1 MRRNV
6 LPVEFINWSLLMG
19 HEDLPGA
26 LIELL
31 EISKTPSSSNPLLH
45 HPPKA
50 FDGIE
55 VVATMRWQE
64 MQPKLLVPVG
74 QRRRELV
81 RPVDA
86 TAVGHHDHLFAGVA
100 KEGHYLMDILAKPLR
115 LKMGDHL
122 IEDFGGPILDRPN
135 DAEQYPTGHAPPT
148 AIAYPRLPLE
158 ALFAFDLTLRHRAR
172 GEAIALGFAPPARAG
187 QRKAPQDGF
196 VFIE

>member
-1 MRRNV
+1 M

-86 TAVGHHDHLFAGVA
+86 TAVDDHDRLF
-100 KEGHYLMDILAKPLR
+100 P
-115 LKMGDHL
+115 
-122 IEDFGGPILDRPN
+122 
-135 DAEQYPTGHAPPT
+135 
-148 AIAYPRLPLE
+148 
-158 ALFAFDLTLRHRAR
+158 
-172 GEAIALGFAPPARAG
+172 GFAEGRHHLMEILP
-187 QRKAPQDGF
+187 
-196 VFIE
+196 